1 MGAAENESGDSTGWK
16 RLVSVAFLVQ
26 FFSMMGVSVVYA
38 FLPLYVESLG
48 IESEGRAAF
57 WAGFLLFSQAIMVA
71 VASPIWGSM
80 ADRYGAKLMLIRAL
94 LGCGTVWVL
103 ISFATSVY
111 QLLPLFLLTGLFSG
125 INTAMTNLVSGS
137 VPRAKLGTAIGTVQ
151 TGVATGT
158 AFGPLVGGVIADAY
172 SFRIGIRVAAILV
185 LTACALVIFFIHEVR
200 RMEARGIVRPGLL
213 EGIRQTSRSRPLML
227 LIGIIFLMQFG
238 QQMVVP
244 AMPVFIRKIA
254 GNTENVATTV
264 GIVLALGGVGTAI
277 GAIVMGRLADRM
289 GQRRLL
295 RYATVGS
302 GASFAAQAIAW
313 ALAPLAAARAMTGF
327 FMGGLNTSVN
337 SSVGMLA
344 PEATRGA
351 AFGVAGSA
359 FSLGNALGPLLGGA
373 ITGILSPRAVII
385 AASATLL
392 VGRLLVMLLDRSGNQ
407 TAPEAASDR

>member
-200 RMEARGIVRPGLL
+200 RMDARGIVRPGLL

-238 QQMVVP
+238 QQMVVRRFQHID
-244 AMPVFIRKIA
+244 VA
-254 GNTENVATTV
+254 GTDAFE
-264 GIVLALGGVGTAI
+264 ICHRHLALIGAALAEQNLPRLEQRGKGRAI
-277 GAIVMGRLADRM
+277 GHVTPAPDAQVAGFDMLQPHDTFDPGRL
-289 GQRRLL
+289 GIGHPRL
-295 RYATVGS
+295 
-302 GASFAAQAIAW
+302 
-313 ALAPLAAARAMTGF
+313 
-327 FMGGLNTSVN
+327 
-337 SSVGMLA
+337 
-344 PEATRGA
+344 
-351 AFGVAGSA
+351 
-359 FSLGNALGPLLGGA
+359 
-373 ITGILSPRAVII
+373 
-385 AASATLL
+385 
-392 VGRLLVMLLDRSGNQ
+392 
-407 TAPEAASDR
+407 

>member
-158 AFGPLVGGVIADAY
+158 ADAKDQD
-172 SFRIGIRVAAILV
+172 
-185 LTACALVIFFIHEVR
+185 
-200 RMEARGIVRPGLL
+200 PGL
-213 EGIRQTSRSRPLML
+213 Q
-227 LIGIIFLMQFG
+227 
-238 QQMVVP
+238 
-244 AMPVFIRKIA
+244 FIRHRHPSLYRRPPLR
-254 GNTENVATTV
+254 GEH
-264 GIVLALGGVGTAI
+264 GVL
-277 GAIVMGRLADRM
+277 RL
-289 GQRRLL
+289 
-295 RYATVGS
+295 
-302 GASFAAQAIAW
+302 I
-313 ALAPLAAARAMTGF
+313 
-327 FMGGLNTSVN
+327 
-337 SSVGMLA
+337 SSKV
-344 PEATRGA
+344 E
-351 AFGVAGSA
+351 
-359 FSLGNALGPLLGGA
+359 
-373 ITGILSPRAVII
+373 
-385 AASATLL
+385 
-392 VGRLLVMLLDRSGNQ
+392 
-407 TAPEAASDR
+407 